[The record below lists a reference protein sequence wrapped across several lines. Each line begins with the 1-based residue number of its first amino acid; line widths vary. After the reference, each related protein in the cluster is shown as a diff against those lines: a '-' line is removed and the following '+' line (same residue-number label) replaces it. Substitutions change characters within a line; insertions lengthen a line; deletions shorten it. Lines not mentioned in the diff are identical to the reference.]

1 MPSDLYAVLGV
12 EPDAPLAKIKTAYKK
27 QVRRVAVPP
36 HGGSWRLT
44 KAGAAVAPGSGA
56 AA

>member
-27 QVRRVAVPP
+27 QVRRVAVP
-36 HGGSWRLT
+36 GVGSWRLT
-44 KAGAAVAPGSGA
+44 QAGAAVASGSGA